1 MLNSMADI
9 LSINWIAKCEKIPLI
24 FVNELA
30 QCIFINPIHDFL
42 LGIDNLI
49 NIPNNLMKNRNTGM
63 CNGISIEDAKIMI
76 KCNYLGKKIDFSP
89 SIIDL
94 LNNSSSLANWI
105 KNTIIMRKMMMKNQK
120 ITIKKETN

>member
-1 MLNSMADI
+1 
-9 LSINWIAKCEKIPLI
+9 
-24 FVNELA
+24 
-30 QCIFINPIHDFL
+30 
-42 LGIDNLI
+42 
-49 NIPNNLMKNRNTGM
+49 MKNRNTGM